1 MSTYKI
7 VMQHKNSDG
16 VYDTL
21 LPKSYSGSFINIS
34 TVAGAALTVTGPN
47 NYNQSYTLS
56 SSEDSHGFAVMDDG
70 SYSLKVTYNGTTSTK
85 NISKTG
91 DGIFTYIVYPYNSVL
106 NSNSWEQISKA
117 SEQGVA
123 SSLWSIGDVK
133 MDTING
139 TVGNLS
145 VNGEYGFYIADFDH
159 NKEKEGSGILFM
171 GFKTGYTNGTDV
183 ALCDSSYSNFQL
195 ESGFIMN
202 KRSTYTSSGV
212 NYGTNAGGWASS
224 YMRNTIIPS
233 FKQAL
238 SSSLKSV
245 IKTSTIYTDNV
256 GGATNV
262 DSNIS
267 STTDTIY
274 LAAEFEIFGQR
285 SYANS
290 YEQNYQTQFTYYKNG
305 NSKIKYKHSSTS
317 TAVRWWERSPIYA
330 NTNAFCIVHTNGD
343 AGNTGASRS
352 DGFAPVFRV

>member
-1 MSTYKI
+1 
-7 VMQHKNSDG
+7 MQHKNSSG
-16 VYDTL
+16 SYDTL

-34 TVAGAALTVTGPN
+34 TMAGAALTVTGPN

-70 SYSLKVTYNGTTSTK
+70 NYSLKAVYNGRTFSK
-85 NISKTG
+85 NVSKTG
-91 DGIFTYIVYPYNSVL
+91 DGIFSYILYPYDSVL
-106 NSNSWEQISKA
+106 NNNSWEEISEA
-117 SEQGVA
+117 STKRIA

-139 TVGNLS
+139 TIGNLS

-159 NKEKEGSGILFM
+159 NKEVEGAGITFM

-183 ALCDSSYSNFQL
+183 ALCDSNYNNFQL

-202 KRSTYTSSGV
+202 KRSTDNSV
-212 NYGTNAGGWASS
+212 NKFGTNVGGWASS

-256 GGATNV
+256 GGGTNV
-262 DSNIS
+262 SSNIS
-267 STTDTIY
+267 TTTDTIY
-274 LAAEFEIFGQR
+274 LPAEYEIFGR
-285 SYANS
+285 KRNANQ
-290 YEQNYQTQFTYYKNG
+290 YEQNYQTQFAYYKNG

-317 TAVRWWERSPIYA
+317 TAVFWWERSPNYD
-330 NTNAFCIVHTNGD
+330 NTYGFCIVINSGI
-343 AGNTGASRS
+343 ASFS
-352 DGFAPVFRV
+352 SASSSGGFVPVFKV

>member
-123 SSLWSIGDVK
+123 SSLWSTGDVK

-171 GFKTGYTNGTDV
+171 GFKTGYTNGVDI
-183 ALCDSSYSNFQL
+183 ALCDSNYNNLQL

-202 KRSTYTSSGV
+202 KRSTYTSSGN
-212 NYGTNAGGWASS
+212 NYGTNVGGWASS
-224 YMRNTIIPS
+224 YMRNTVIPS

-317 TAVRWWERSPIYA
+317 TAVNWWERSPSYNYTCTFCGVSNYGTAYYGYA
-330 NTNAFCIVHTNGD
+330 SHSC
-343 AGNTGASRS
+343 
-352 DGFAPVFRV
+352 GFAPVFRV

>member
-7 VMQHKNSDG
+7 VMQHKNTDG

-34 TVAGAALTVTGPN
+34 TVAGATLTVTGPN

-56 SSEDSHGFAVMDDG
+56 SSEDSHGFAVIDDG
-70 SYSLKVTYNGTTSTK
+70 SYTLKVSYNGTTTTK
-85 NISKTG
+85 NVSKTG

-139 TVGNLS
+139 TIGNLS

-159 NKEKEGSGILFM
+159 NKEVEGAGITFM
-171 GFKTGYTNGTDV
+171 GFKTGYANGVDI
-183 ALCDSSYSNFQL
+183 ALCDSNYNNSQL

-202 KRSTYTSSGV
+202 KRSTDTSG
-212 NYGTNAGGWASS
+212 NKYGTSVGGWASS

-238 SSSLKSV
+238 SSSLKNV
-245 IKTSTIYTDNV
+245 IKTTTIYTDNT
-256 GGATNV
+256 GNNSNV
-262 DSNIS
+262 ASNVTT
-267 STTDTIY
+267 TTDSIY
-274 LAAEFEIFGQR
+274 LPAEYEIFGTR
-285 SYANS
+285 SYANQ
-290 YEQNYQTQFTYYKNG
+290 YEQNYQTQFAYYKNG

-317 TAVRWWERSPIYA
+317 TAVRWWGRSPFYN
-330 NTNAFCIVHTNGD
+330 NTLNFCFVSDNDTAFISNASF
-343 AGNTGASRS
+343 SY
-352 DGFAPVFRV
+352 GFAPVFRV

>member
-7 VMQHKNSDG
+7 VMQYKNTDG

-34 TVAGAALTVTGPN
+34 AIAGATLTITGPN

-56 SSEDSHGFAVMDDG
+56 PSEDSHGFAVMDDG
-70 SYSLKVTYNGTTSTK
+70 NYSLKVTYNGTTTTK
-85 NISKTG
+85 NVSKTG

-106 NSNSWEQISKA
+106 NGNSWEQISKA
-117 SEQGVA
+117 SEQGIA
-123 SSLWSIGDVK
+123 SSLWSVGDVK

-139 TVGNLS
+139 TVGNFL

-159 NKEKEGSGILFM
+159 NKEVEGAGITFM

-183 ALCDSSYSNFQL
+183 ALCDSNYSNFRL

-202 KRSTYTSSGV
+202 KRSTDTSG
-212 NYGTNAGGWASS
+212 NQYGTNVGGWASS

-245 IKTSTIYTDNV
+245 IKTSTIYADNV
-256 GGATNV
+256 GGGANIS
-262 DSNIS
+262 SNIS
-267 STTDTIY
+267 ATTDTIY
-274 LAAEFEIFGQR
+274 LAAEYEIFGKRFQ
-285 SYANS
+285 ANQ
-290 YEQNYQTQFTYYKNG
+290 YEQNHQTQFAYYKNG

-317 TAVRWWERSPIYA
+317 TAADWWERSPYYA
-330 NTNAFCIVHTNGD
+330 YTLAFCFV
-343 AGNTGASRS
+343 GAASNAVYQNAS
-352 DGFAPVFRV
+352 FSFGLAPVFRV

>member
-7 VMQHKNSDG
+7 VMQRKNTDG

-21 LPKSYSGSFINIS
+21 LPKSYRGSFIKIS
-34 TVAGAALTVTGPN
+34 TVAGATLTVTGPN
-47 NYNQSYTLS
+47 NYNKNYTLS
-56 SSEDSHGFAVMDDG
+56 SSEDSHGFAVIDDG
-70 SYSLKVTYNGTTSTK
+70 NYSLKVTYNGITSTE

-91 DGIFTYIVYPYNSVL
+91 DGIFSYIVYPYNSVL
-106 NSNSWEQISKA
+106 NSNSWGQISKA

-139 TVGNLS
+139 TIGNLS
-145 VNGEYGFYIADFDH
+145 VNGEYGFYIVDFDH
-159 NKEKEGSGILFM
+159 NKEIEGTGISFM
-171 GFKTGYTNGTDV
+171 GFKTAVSNGTDV
-183 ALCDSSYSNFQL
+183 ALCDSNCNKFQL

-202 KRSTYTSSGV
+202 KRSTDTIG
-212 NYGTNAGGWASS
+212 NKQGTNVGGWASS

-256 GGATNV
+256 GGGTNV
-262 DSNIS
+262 SSNIS
-267 STTDTIY
+267 TTTDTIY
-274 LAAEFEIFGQR
+274 LAAEYEILGTRVQ
-285 SYANS
+285 ANQ
-290 YEQNYQTQFTYYKNG
+290 YEQNHQTQFAYYKNG

-317 TAVRWWERSPIYA
+317 TAVNWWGRSPSYYD
-330 NTNAFCIVHTNGD
+330 TNSFRVVNSAGGGD
-343 AGNTGASRS
+343 GYIASS
-352 DGFAPVFRV
+352 SFGFAPVFKV

>member
-7 VMQHKNSDG
+7 VMQHKNSSG
-16 VYDTL
+16 SYDTL

-70 SYSLKVTYNGTTSTK
+70 NYSLKVTYNGTTSTK

-139 TVGNLS
+139 TIGNLS

-159 NKEKEGSGILFM
+159 NKEVEGAGITFM

-183 ALCDSSYSNFQL
+183 ALCDSNYNKYQL

-202 KRSTYTSSGV
+202 KRSTDTSGGK
-212 NYGTNAGGWASS
+212 NGTNVGGWASS

-238 SSSLKSV
+238 SSSLKNV
-245 IKTSTIYTDNV
+245 IKTTTIYTDNT
-256 GGATNV
+256 GNKSNV
-262 DSNIS
+262 ASNVTT
-267 STTDTIY
+267 TTDSIY
-274 LAAEFEIFGQR
+274 LPAEYEIFGKR
-285 SYANS
+285 SNANQ
-290 YEQNYQTQFTYYKNG
+290 YEQNHQTQFAYYKNG
-305 NSKIKYKHSSTS
+305 NSKIKYNHSSTS
-317 TAVRWWERSPIYA
+317 TAVYWWERSPYYD
-330 NTNAFCIVHTNGD
+330 TTYYFCGV
-343 AGNTGASRS
+343 S
-352 DGFAPVFRV
+352 DGGGAGSSIASGSYGFVPVFKV

>member
-7 VMQHKNSDG
+7 VMQHKNSSG
-16 VYDTL
+16 SYDTL

-56 SSEDSHGFAVMDDG
+56 SSEDSHGFAVMEDG
-70 SYSLKVTYNGTTSTK
+70 NYSLKVTYKGTTSTK

-106 NSNSWEQISKA
+106 NSNSWKQISNA

-139 TVGNLS
+139 TIGNLS

-159 NKEKEGSGILFM
+159 NKEVEGAGITFM

-183 ALCDSSYSNFQL
+183 ALCDSNYNNYRL

-202 KRSTYTSSGV
+202 KRSTDISG
-212 NYGTNAGGWASS
+212 NKLGTNAGGWASS

-233 FKQAL
+233 FK
-238 SSSLKSV
+238 
-245 IKTSTIYTDNV
+245 
-256 GGATNV
+256 
-262 DSNIS
+262 
-267 STTDTIY
+267 
-274 LAAEFEIFGQR
+274 
-285 SYANS
+285 
-290 YEQNYQTQFTYYKNG
+290 
-305 NSKIKYKHSSTS
+305 
-317 TAVRWWERSPIYA
+317 
-330 NTNAFCIVHTNGD
+330 
-343 AGNTGASRS
+343 
-352 DGFAPVFRV
+352 

>member
-171 GFKTGYTNGTDV
+171 GFKTGYTNGVDI
-183 ALCDSSYSNFQL
+183 ALCDSNYNNLQL

-212 NYGTNAGGWASS
+212 NYGTNVGGWASS

-256 GGATNV
+256 GGATDV

-274 LAAEFEIFGQR
+274 LAAEFEIFGQK

-317 TAVRWWERSPIYA
+317 TAVRWWERSPNCDGTSTFCGVDGGGGANIYS
-330 NTNAFCIVHTNGD
+330 
-343 AGNTGASRS
+343 ASFS
-352 DGFAPVFRV
+352 LGFAPVFRV

>member
-7 VMQHKNSDG
+7 VMQHKNTNG

-47 NYNQSYTLS
+47 NYSQTYTLS
-56 SSEDSHGFAVMDDG
+56 SSENSHGFAVMDDG
-70 SYSLKVTYNGTTSTK
+70 NYSLKVSYNGKNISK

-91 DGIFTYIVYPYNSVL
+91 DGIFTYIIFPYDSIL
-106 NSNSWEQISKA
+106 NNNSWEEISNA

-139 TVGNLS
+139 TIGNLS

-159 NKEKEGSGILFM
+159 NKEVEGAGITFM

-183 ALCDSSYSNFQL
+183 ALCDSNYNNYQL

-202 KRSTYTSSGV
+202 KRSTDTSG
-212 NYGTNAGGWASS
+212 NKYGTNVGGWASS

-256 GGATNV
+256 GGGTNV
-262 DSNIS
+262 SSNIS
-267 STTDTIY
+267 TTTDTIY
-274 LAAEFEIFGQR
+274 LAAEYEIFGTRFQ
-285 SYANS
+285 ANQ
-290 YEQNYQTQFTYYKNG
+290 YEQNHQTQFAYYKNG

-317 TAVRWWERSPIYA
+317 TAVDWWERSPDY
-330 NTNAFCIVHTNGD
+330 NGTNNFCYVGTYSSSNATYD
-343 AGNTGASRS
+343 SYS
-352 DGFAPVFRV
+352 LGFVPVFRV

>member
-47 NYNQSYTLS
+47 NYSQSYTLS
-56 SSEDSHGFAVMDDG
+56 SSEDSHGFAVIDDG
-70 SYSLKVTYNGTTSTK
+70 NYSLKVTYNGTTSTK
-85 NISKTG
+85 NVSKTG

-117 SEQGVA
+117 SEEGVA
-123 SSLWSIGDVK
+123 SSLWSVGDVK
-133 MDTING
+133 MDTVNG

-171 GFKTGYTNGTDV
+171 GFKTGYTNGIDI
-183 ALCDSSYSNFQL
+183 ALCDSNYDSYGHN
-195 ESGFIMN
+195 SGFIMN
-202 KRSTYTSSGV
+202 MASTDTTGN
-212 NYGTNAGGWASS
+212 NYGTNVGGWASS
-224 YMRNTIIPS
+224 YMRNTVIPS

-274 LAAEFEIFGQR
+274 LAAEFEIFGKR
-285 SYANS
+285 SQANF
-290 YEQNYQTQFTYYKNG
+290 YERYYQTQFTYYKNG
-305 NSKIKYKHSSTS
+305 NSKIKYKHSSPS
-317 TAVRWWERSPIYA
+317 TAVHWWERSPRYD
-330 NTNAFCIVHTNGD
+330 TPSAFCRVY
-343 AGNTGASRS
+343 S
-352 DGFAPVFRV
+352 DGTESIYFASNSSGVAPVFRV